1 MRVESKD
8 LAEGTLRRRAILRRK
23 TRETEIILDL
33 DLDGGAVGGVGGRVA
48 VSTGI
53 GFLDHLL
60 GSLARHAGFS
70 LSLRCVGDLEIDDHH
85 STEDCAIILGEALA
99 LALSRSGVPVRFGHA
114 YAPLD
119 EALARAVVDF
129 SGRPYATV
137 ELGLGDG
144 RIGELA
150 SENVGHF
157 LESLAMAARMTLHV
171 DVLRHKN
178 AHHAAEAAFKA
189 LALALRAAC
198 AEREVPVSGA
208 SSDGPASTKG
218 AVLLEELDPLRFAS
232 EDMRL
237 AAAGAGASAAAAAAT
252 AATAAAAA
260 AAAAGA
266 AGAASPLGPQRT
278 AL

>member
-1 MRVESKD
+1 MRVESKS
-8 LAEGTLRRRAILRRK
+8 LPEEASQAAGMARGTLRRRAILRRK
-23 TRETEIILDL
+23 TRETQIIVDL
-33 DLDGGAVGGVGGRVA
+33 DLDGGGGARIE

-53 GFLDHLL
+53 GFLDHLV

-70 LSLRCVGDLEIDDHH
+70 LSLRCLGDLEIDDHH

-99 LALSRSGVPVRFGHA
+99 LALSRGGAAFRFGHA

-129 SGRPYATV
+129 SGRPFATV
-137 ELGLGDG
+137 ELGLGAG

-157 LESLAMAARMTLHV
+157 LESLAMAATMTIHV
-171 DVLRHKN
+171 DVLRHGN

-208 SSDGPASTKG
+208 PSPGPASTKG

-232 EDMRL
+232 EDLRL
-237 AAAGAGASAAAAAAT
+237 AAAAAA
-252 AATAAAAA
+252 
-260 AAAAGA
+260 
-266 AGAASPLGPQRT
+266 SPRGPQRT
-278 AL
+278 VL